1 MRPELAVDFTEPDRS
16 ESLSFPHVIS
26 TKLTRS
32 GHVSAQGPLGA
43 LATVRTVGGVDRR
56 GPLSGWHRDV
66 PGAGGRPASHW
77 PCGAGRGACPPGRS
91 PVPQTDGR
99 RALRGRPATGT
110 WPFEALHITCVSQT
124 QKKPAVL
131 HGFLL
136 ETMTYTKSNFSRIR
150 IASCNLAGEQADR
163 CPLRREGPRRPPGVG
178 GRRTGVGPEL
188 RWVGVPAAP
197 PAPPGCVPASP
208 STRRPRLTPQRTPPE
223 GEADPVPTSHLAAV
237 RRASPGLSF

>member
-1 MRPELAVDFTEPDRS
+1 MAQGRPRGWRPPGVSLAVWRREGRLPPWAEPRASDRW
-16 ESLSFPHVIS
+16 E
-26 TKLTRS
+26 
-32 GHVSAQGPLGA
+32 A
-43 LATVRTVGGVDRR
+43 
-56 GPLSGWHRDV
+56 
-66 PGAGGRPASHW
+66 RP
-77 PCGAGRGACPPGRS
+77 PR
-91 PVPQTDGR
+91 
-99 RALRGRPATGT
+99 RPATGT

-197 PAPPGCVPASP
+197 PGPPGCVPASP